1 MQQFKLLLF
10 SYFKLHLNVY
20 RAILNKK
27 IIPYIYILFLSCF
40 SHLTFGQKNE
50 LILVTKDTI
59 QNRIVSEIY
68 QTKKHLQKKDALDE
82 IDRILQQV
90 KKRGFFTARID
101 SISKTNKELIA
112 YLDLGKKINEIIIV
126 TKKDN
131 TNGII
136 DSGIDSIKIKTRE
149 FSDLTNQL
157 LEQID
162 RKGNSF
168 SEITYV
174 NPLLKN
180 DTLFLE
186 MKISNSSSRKIDK
199 VITRG
204 YEDFPKKFIT
214 KYFLIDKNTV
224 FSKKKLN
231 QVSAL
236 SNKLDFIKEKKAPE
250 VLFKK
255 DSTHLYL
262 FLDKIGT
269 SSFDGL
275 VNFSSKEN
283 GKGLLLNGNLD
294 LKLNNTFNTGEKFE
308 IIWNKVSDEKTD
320 FKINSYV
327 PYILNS
333 KFSTTL
339 EFYLY
344 REDSTFINTNF
355 ELKTDYSINQK
366 SHASIL
372 YSSEKSNYLL
382 DISNNDLASYSN
394 YFIGLGY
401 ELKKSSTSNLYKYK
415 NGLNLNL
422 TIGKR
427 KTDTESINQLK
438 FHFSAFANVQI
449 NNRGY
454 LNIKNESGLLTSK
467 NYLLNELFR
476 IGGAN
481 SIRGYNEQSIFTN
494 GYSYSNIEFRYS
506 LDTSS
511 YLYSITDLG
520 IYKENTTNKI
530 KKLLGIGAG
539 YQFRIN
545 NNLVNLGYVIST
557 NSSTNAKLN
566 SSRLVVRWTSFFY

>member
-1 MQQFKLLLF
+1 MFFK
-10 SYFKLHLNVY
+10 
-20 RAILNKK
+20 AILNKK
-27 IIPYIYILFLSCF
+27 FIPYIYILFLSCF

-136 DSGIDSIKIKTRE
+136 DSGIDSIKIKTRD

-157 LEQID
+157 LKQID

-382 DISNNDLASYSN
+382 NISNNDLASYSN

-438 FHFSAFANVQI
+438 FHFSAFANVEI

>member
-1 MQQFKLLLF
+1 MFFK
-10 SYFKLHLNVY
+10 
-20 RAILNKK
+20 AILNKK
-27 IIPYIYILFLSCF
+27 FIPYIYILFLSCF

-50 LILVTKDTI
+50 LILVAKDTI

-136 DSGIDSIKIKTRE
+136 DSGIDSIKIKTRD

-157 LEQID
+157 LKQID

-224 FSKKKLN
+224 FSKQKLN

-382 DISNNDLASYSN
+382 NISNNDLASYSN

-520 IYKENTTNKI
+520 VYKENTTNKI

>member
-1 MQQFKLLLF
+1 MFFK
-10 SYFKLHLNVY
+10 
-20 RAILNKK
+20 AILNKK
-27 IIPYIYILFLSCF
+27 FIPYIYILFLSCF

-157 LEQID
+157 LKQID

-199 VITRG
+199 VITKG

-344 REDSTFINTNF
+344 RQDSTFINTNF

-520 IYKENTTNKI
+520 GYKENTTNKI

-539 YQFRIN
+539 YQFRIS

>member
-1 MQQFKLLLF
+1 MFFK
-10 SYFKLHLNVY
+10 
-20 RAILNKK
+20 AILNKK
-27 IIPYIYILFLSCF
+27 FIPYIYILFLSCF

-50 LILVTKDTI
+50 LILVAKDTI

-68 QTKKHLQKKDALDE
+68 HTKKHLQKKDALDE

-204 YEDFPKKFIT
+204 YEDFPKKFIS
-214 KYFLIDKNTV
+214 KYFLINKNTV
-224 FSKKKLN
+224 FSKQKLN

-327 PYILNS
+327 PYIFNS

-344 REDSTFINTNF
+344 RQDSTFINTNF

-372 YSSEKSNYLL
+372 YSSENSNYLL
-382 DISNNDLASYSN
+382 NISNNDLASYSN

-520 IYKENTTNKI
+520 VYKENTTNKI

>member
-1 MQQFKLLLF
+1 MFFK
-10 SYFKLHLNVY
+10 
-20 RAILNKK
+20 AILNKK
-27 IIPYIYILFLSCF
+27 FIPYIYILFLSCF

-50 LILVTKDTI
+50 LILVAKDTI

-68 QTKKHLQKKDALDE
+68 HTKKHLQKKDALDE

-180 DTLFLE
+180 DTLLLE

-224 FSKKKLN
+224 FSKQKLN

-262 FLDKIGT
+262 FLDKIGI

-333 KFSTTL
+333 KFSTSL
-339 EFYLY
+339 EFYLH
-344 REDSTFINTNF
+344 RQDSTFINTNF
-355 ELKTDYSINQK
+355 KLKTDYLINQK

-372 YSSEKSNYLL
+372 YSSKKSNYLL
-382 DISNNDLASYSN
+382 NISNNDLASYSN

-427 KTDTESINQLK
+427 KTDRESINQLK

-520 IYKENTTNKI
+520 GYKENTTNKI

-539 YQFRIN
+539 YQFRIG

>member
-1 MQQFKLLLF
+1 MFFK
-10 SYFKLHLNVY
+10 
-20 RAILNKK
+20 AILNKK
-27 IIPYIYILFLSCF
+27 FTPYIYILFLSCF

-50 LILVTKDTI
+50 LILVAKDTI

-68 QTKKHLQKKDALDE
+68 HTKKHLQKKDALDE
-82 IDRILQQV
+82 IERILQQV
-90 KKRGFFTARID
+90 KKKGFFTVRID

-136 DSGIDSIKIKTRE
+136 DSGIDSIKIKTIE
-149 FSDLTNQL
+149 FSDFTNQL

-204 YEDFPKKFIT
+204 YEDFPKKFIS
-214 KYFLIDKNTV
+214 KYFVIDKNTV
-224 FSKKKLN
+224 FSKQKLN

-236 SNKLDFIKEKKAPE
+236 SNKLDFIKEKKVPE

-283 GKGLLLNGNLD
+283 GKGLLLNGSLD

-344 REDSTFINTNF
+344 RQDSTFINTNF

-372 YSSEKSNYLL
+372 YSSENSNYLL
-382 DISNNDLASYSN
+382 NISNNDLASYSN

-520 IYKENTTNKI
+520 VYKENTTNKI

>member
-1 MQQFKLLLF
+1 MFFK
-10 SYFKLHLNVY
+10 
-20 RAILNKK
+20 AILNKK
-27 IIPYIYILFLSCF
+27 FIPYIYILFLSCF

-50 LILVTKDTI
+50 LILVAKDTI

-68 QTKKHLQKKDALDE
+68 HTKKHLQKKDALDE

-204 YEDFPKKFIT
+204 YEDFPKKFIS

-224 FSKKKLN
+224 FSKQKLN

-236 SNKLDFIKEKKAPE
+236 SNKLDFIKEKKVPE

-344 REDSTFINTNF
+344 RQDSTFINTNF

-382 DISNNDLASYSN
+382 NISNNDLASYSN

-520 IYKENTTNKI
+520 GYIENTTNKI

>member
-1 MQQFKLLLF
+1 MFFK
-10 SYFKLHLNVY
+10 
-20 RAILNKK
+20 AILNKK
-27 IIPYIYILFLSCF
+27 FIPYIYILFLSCF

-50 LILVTKDTI
+50 LILVAKDTI

-68 QTKKHLQKKDALDE
+68 HTKKHLQKKDALDE
-82 IDRILQQV
+82 IERILQQV
-90 KKRGFFTARID
+90 KKKGFFTVRID

-204 YEDFPKKFIT
+204 YEDFPKKFIS

-224 FSKKKLN
+224 FSKQKLN

-344 REDSTFINTNF
+344 RQDSTFTNTNF
-355 ELKTDYSINQK
+355 ELKTDYLINQK

-372 YSSEKSNYLL
+372 FNSKNSNYLL
-382 DISNNDLASYSN
+382 NISNNDLASYSN

-520 IYKENTTNKI
+520 GYKENTTNKI

>member
-1 MQQFKLLLF
+1 MFFK
-10 SYFKLHLNVY
+10 
-20 RAILNKK
+20 AILNKK
-27 IIPYIYILFLSCF
+27 FIPYIYILFLSCF

-50 LILVTKDTI
+50 LILVAKDTI

-68 QTKKHLQKKDALDE
+68 HTKKHLQKKDALDE

-90 KKRGFFTARID
+90 KKGGFFTARID

-186 MKISNSSSRKIDK
+186 MKISNSSPRKIDK

-204 YEDFPKKFIT
+204 YEDFPKKFIS

-224 FSKKKLN
+224 FSKQKLN

-344 REDSTFINTNF
+344 RQDSTFINTNF

-382 DISNNDLASYSN
+382 NISNNDLASYSN

-422 TIGKR
+422 TFGKR

-520 IYKENTTNKI
+520 VYKENTTNKI
-530 KKLLGIGAG
+530 KKLIGIGAG

-557 NSSTNAKLN
+557 NSSTNAELN

>member
-1 MQQFKLLLF
+1 MFFK
-10 SYFKLHLNVY
+10 
-20 RAILNKK
+20 AILNKK
-27 IIPYIYILFLSCF
+27 FIPYIYILFLSCF

-50 LILVTKDTI
+50 LILVAKDTI

-68 QTKKHLQKKDALDE
+68 HTKKHLQKKDALDE

-168 SEITYV
+168 SEITYI

-204 YEDFPKKFIT
+204 YEDFPKKFIS

-224 FSKKKLN
+224 FSKQKLN

-236 SNKLDFIKEKKAPE
+236 SNKLDFIKEKKVPE

-344 REDSTFINTNF
+344 RQDSTFINTNF
-355 ELKTDYSINQK
+355 ELKTDYLINQK

-372 YSSEKSNYLL
+372 FNSKNSNYLL
-382 DISNNDLASYSN
+382 NISNNDLASYSN

-520 IYKENTTNKI
+520 VYKENTTNKI

>member
-1 MQQFKLLLF
+1 MFFK
-10 SYFKLHLNVY
+10 
-20 RAILNKK
+20 AILNKK
-27 IIPYIYILFLSCF
+27 FIPYIYILFLSCF

-50 LILVTKDTI
+50 LILVAKDTI

-68 QTKKHLQKKDALDE
+68 HTKKHLQKKDALDE

-180 DTLFLE
+180 DTLLLE

-224 FSKKKLN
+224 FSKQKLN

-382 DISNNDLASYSN
+382 NISNNDLASYSN

-520 IYKENTTNKI
+520 VYKENTTNKI
-530 KKLLGIGAG
+530 KKLIGIGAG

-557 NSSTNAKLN
+557 NSSTNAELN

>member
-1 MQQFKLLLF
+1 MFFK
-10 SYFKLHLNVY
+10 
-20 RAILNKK
+20 AILNKK
-27 IIPYIYILFLSCF
+27 FIPYIYILFLSCF

-50 LILVTKDTI
+50 LILVAKDTI

-68 QTKKHLQKKDALDE
+68 HTKKHLQKKDALDE

-204 YEDFPKKFIT
+204 YEDFPKKFIS
-214 KYFLIDKNTV
+214 KYFLINKNTI
-224 FSKKKLN
+224 FSKQKLN

-327 PYILNS
+327 PYLFNS

-344 REDSTFINTNF
+344 RQDSTFINTNF

-382 DISNNDLASYSN
+382 NISNNDLASYSN

-520 IYKENTTNKI
+520 GYIENTTNKI

>member
-1 MQQFKLLLF
+1 MFFK
-10 SYFKLHLNVY
+10 
-20 RAILNKK
+20 AILNKK
-27 IIPYIYILFLSCF
+27 FIPYIYILFLSCF

-50 LILVTKDTI
+50 LILVAKDTI

-68 QTKKHLQKKDALDE
+68 HTKKHLQKKDALDE

-136 DSGIDSIKIKTRE
+136 DSGIDSIKIKTIE
-149 FSDLTNQL
+149 FSDFTNQL

-204 YEDFPKKFIT
+204 YEDFPKKFIS

-224 FSKKKLN
+224 FSKQKLN

-236 SNKLDFIKEKKAPE
+236 SNKLDFIKEKKVPE

-344 REDSTFINTNF
+344 RQDSTFINTNF
-355 ELKTDYSINQK
+355 ELKTDYLINQK

-372 YSSEKSNYLL
+372 FNSKNSNYLL
-382 DISNNDLASYSN
+382 NIPNNDLASYSN

-520 IYKENTTNKI
+520 VYKENTTNKI

>member
-1 MQQFKLLLF
+1 MFFK
-10 SYFKLHLNVY
+10 
-20 RAILNKK
+20 AILNKK
-27 IIPYIYILFLSCF
+27 FIPYIYILFLSCF

-50 LILVTKDTI
+50 LILVAKDTI

-68 QTKKHLQKKDALDE
+68 HTKKHLQKKDALDE

-204 YEDFPKKFIT
+204 YEDFPKKFIS

-224 FSKKKLN
+224 FSKQKLN

-344 REDSTFINTNF
+344 RQDSTFINTNF
-355 ELKTDYSINQK
+355 ELKTDYLINQK

-372 YSSEKSNYLL
+372 YSSENSNYLL
-382 DISNNDLASYSN
+382 NISNNDLASYSN

-520 IYKENTTNKI
+520 VYKENTTNKI

>member
-1 MQQFKLLLF
+1 MFFK
-10 SYFKLHLNVY
+10 
-20 RAILNKK
+20 AILNKK
-27 IIPYIYILFLSCF
+27 FIPYIYILFLSCF
-40 SHLTFGQKNE
+40 SHLTFGQKKE
-50 LILVTKDTI
+50 LILVAKDTI

-68 QTKKHLQKKDALDE
+68 HTKKHLQKKDALDE

-126 TKKDN
+126 TKKGN

-199 VITRG
+199 VITKG

-224 FSKKKLN
+224 FSKQKLN

-344 REDSTFINTNF
+344 RQDSTFINTNF

-382 DISNNDLASYSN
+382 NISNNDLASYSN

-427 KTDTESINQLK
+427 KTDRESINQLK

-520 IYKENTTNKI
+520 GYKENTTNKI

>member
-1 MQQFKLLLF
+1 MFFK
-10 SYFKLHLNVY
+10 
-20 RAILNKK
+20 AILNKK
-27 IIPYIYILFLSCF
+27 FTPYIYILFLSCF

-157 LEQID
+157 LKQID

-224 FSKKKLN
+224 FSKQKLN

-344 REDSTFINTNF
+344 RQDSTFINTNF

-520 IYKENTTNKI
+520 GYKENTTNKI

>member
-1 MQQFKLLLF
+1 MFFK
-10 SYFKLHLNVY
+10 
-20 RAILNKK
+20 AILNKK
-27 IIPYIYILFLSCF
+27 FIPYIYILFLSCF

-50 LILVTKDTI
+50 LILVAKDTI

-68 QTKKHLQKKDALDE
+68 HTKKHLQKKDALDE

-180 DTLFLE
+180 DTLLLE

-224 FSKKKLN
+224 FSKQKLN

-327 PYILNS
+327 PYVLNS

-344 REDSTFINTNF
+344 RQDSTFINTNF

-382 DISNNDLASYSN
+382 NISNNDLASYSN

-427 KTDTESINQLK
+427 KTDRESINQLK

-520 IYKENTTNKI
+520 VYKEKTTSKI

>member
-1 MQQFKLLLF
+1 MFFK
-10 SYFKLHLNVY
+10 
-20 RAILNKK
+20 AILNKK
-27 IIPYIYILFLSCF
+27 FIPYIYILFLSCF

-50 LILVTKDTI
+50 LILVAKDTI

-68 QTKKHLQKKDALDE
+68 HTKKHLQKKDALDE

-204 YEDFPKKFIT
+204 YEDFPKKFIS
-214 KYFLIDKNTV
+214 KYFLINKNTI
-224 FSKKKLN
+224 FSKQKLN

-327 PYILNS
+327 PYLFNS

-344 REDSTFINTNF
+344 RQDSTFINTNF
-355 ELKTDYSINQK
+355 ELKTDYLINQK

-382 DISNNDLASYSN
+382 NISNNDLASYSN

-520 IYKENTTNKI
+520 GYIENTTNKI

>member
-1 MQQFKLLLF
+1 MFFK
-10 SYFKLHLNVY
+10 
-20 RAILNKK
+20 AILNKK
-27 IIPYIYILFLSCF
+27 FIPYIYILFLSCF

-50 LILVTKDTI
+50 LILVAKDTI

-68 QTKKHLQKKDALDE
+68 HTKKHLQKKDALDE

-90 KKRGFFTARID
+90 KKGGFFTARID

-204 YEDFPKKFIT
+204 YEDFPKKILS

-224 FSKKKLN
+224 FSKQKLN

-382 DISNNDLASYSN
+382 NISNNDLASYSN
-394 YFIGLGY
+394 YFIGVGY

-427 KTDTESINQLK
+427 KTDKESINQLK

-520 IYKENTTNKI
+520 VYKENTTNKI

-539 YQFRIN
+539 YQFRIG

-557 NSSTNAKLN
+557 NSSTNAELN

>member
-1 MQQFKLLLF
+1 MFFK
-10 SYFKLHLNVY
+10 
-20 RAILNKK
+20 AILNKK
-27 IIPYIYILFLSCF
+27 FIPYIYILFLSCF

-50 LILVTKDTI
+50 LILVAKDTI

-68 QTKKHLQKKDALDE
+68 HTKKHLQKKDALDE

-180 DTLFLE
+180 DTLLLE

-224 FSKKKLN
+224 FSKQKLN

-344 REDSTFINTNF
+344 RQDSTFINTNF

-382 DISNNDLASYSN
+382 NISNNDLASYSN

-401 ELKKSSTSNLYKYK
+401 ELKKSSTSYLYKYK

-520 IYKENTTNKI
+520 GYKENTTNKI

-539 YQFRIN
+539 YQFRIS

>member
-1 MQQFKLLLF
+1 MFFK
-10 SYFKLHLNVY
+10 
-20 RAILNKK
+20 AILNKK
-27 IIPYIYILFLSCF
+27 FIPYIYILFLSCF

-50 LILVTKDTI
+50 LILVAKDTI

-68 QTKKHLQKKDALDE
+68 HTKKHLQKKDALDE

-204 YEDFPKKFIT
+204 YEDFPKKFIS
-214 KYFLIDKNTV
+214 KYFLINKNTI
-224 FSKKKLN
+224 FSKQKLN

-327 PYILNS
+327 PYFFNS

-344 REDSTFINTNF
+344 RQDSTFINTNF

-382 DISNNDLASYSN
+382 NISNNDLASYSN

-520 IYKENTTNKI
+520 GYIENTTNKI

>member
-1 MQQFKLLLF
+1 MFFK
-10 SYFKLHLNVY
+10 
-20 RAILNKK
+20 AILNKK
-27 IIPYIYILFLSCF
+27 FIPYIYILFLSCF

-50 LILVTKDTI
+50 LILVAKDTI

-157 LEQID
+157 LKQID

-224 FSKKKLN
+224 FSKQKLN

-344 REDSTFINTNF
+344 RQDSTFINTNF

-382 DISNNDLASYSN
+382 NISNNDLASYSN

-454 LNIKNESGLLTSK
+454 LNIKNESGLLTSR

-520 IYKENTTNKI
+520 VYKENTTNKI

>member
-1 MQQFKLLLF
+1 MFFK
-10 SYFKLHLNVY
+10 
-20 RAILNKK
+20 AILNKK
-27 IIPYIYILFLSCF
+27 FIPYIYILFLSCF
-40 SHLTFGQKNE
+40 SHLIFGQKNE
-50 LILVTKDTI
+50 LILVAKDTI

-68 QTKKHLQKKDALDE
+68 HTKKHLQKKDALDE

-90 KKRGFFTARID
+90 KKGGFFTARID

-126 TKKDN
+126 TKKEN

-136 DSGIDSIKIKTRE
+136 DSGVDSIKIKTRE

-157 LEQID
+157 LKQID

-186 MKISNSSSRKIDK
+186 MKISNSSPRKIDK

-204 YEDFPKKFIT
+204 YEDFPKKFIS

-224 FSKKKLN
+224 FSKQKLN

-262 FLDKIGT
+262 FLDKIGI

-344 REDSTFINTNF
+344 RQDSTFINTNF

-382 DISNNDLASYSN
+382 NISNNDLASYSN

-427 KTDTESINQLK
+427 KTDRESINQLK

-520 IYKENTTNKI
+520 VYKENTTSKI

-539 YQFRIN
+539 YQFRIG

>member
-1 MQQFKLLLF
+1 MFFK
-10 SYFKLHLNVY
+10 
-20 RAILNKK
+20 AILNKK
-27 IIPYIYILFLSCF
+27 FIPYIYILFLSCF

-50 LILVTKDTI
+50 LILVAKDTI

-68 QTKKHLQKKDALDE
+68 HTKKYLQKKDALDE

-149 FSDLTNQL
+149 FSDITNQL
-157 LEQID
+157 LKKID

-199 VITRG
+199 VIIRG
-204 YEDFPKKFIT
+204 YEEFPKKFIT

-224 FSKKKLN
+224 FSKQKLN

-294 LKLNNTFNTGEKFE
+294 LKLNNTFNSGEKFE

-344 REDSTFINTNF
+344 RQDSTFINTNF
-355 ELKTDYSINQK
+355 ELMTDYSINQK

-372 YSSEKSNYLL
+372 YNSKKSNYLL
-382 DISNNDLASYSN
+382 NISNNDLASYSN

-520 IYKENTTNKI
+520 GYKENTTNKI
-530 KKLLGIGAG
+530 KKILGIGAG

>member
-1 MQQFKLLLF
+1 MFFK
-10 SYFKLHLNVY
+10 
-20 RAILNKK
+20 AILNKK
-27 IIPYIYILFLSCF
+27 FIPYIYILFLSCF

-50 LILVTKDTI
+50 LILVAKDTI

-68 QTKKHLQKKDALDE
+68 LTKKHLQKKDALDE

-149 FSDLTNQL
+149 FSDLTNKL

-168 SEITYV
+168 SEITYI

-204 YEDFPKKFIT
+204 YEDFPKKFIS

-224 FSKKKLN
+224 FSKQKLN

-236 SNKLDFIKEKKAPE
+236 SNKLDFIKEKKVPE

-344 REDSTFINTNF
+344 RQDSTFINTNF
-355 ELKTDYSINQK
+355 ELKTDYLINQK

-372 YSSEKSNYLL
+372 FNSKNSNYLL
-382 DISNNDLASYSN
+382 NISNNDLASYSN

-520 IYKENTTNKI
+520 VYKENTTNKI

>member
-1 MQQFKLLLF
+1 MFFK
-10 SYFKLHLNVY
+10 
-20 RAILNKK
+20 AILNKK
-27 IIPYIYILFLSCF
+27 FIPYIYILFLSCF

-50 LILVTKDTI
+50 LILVAKDTI

-68 QTKKHLQKKDALDE
+68 LTKKHLQKKDALDE

-168 SEITYV
+168 SGITYV

-204 YEDFPKKFIT
+204 YEDFPKKFIS
-214 KYFLIDKNTV
+214 KYFLINKNTI
-224 FSKKKLN
+224 FSKQKLN

-344 REDSTFINTNF
+344 RQDSTFINTNF
-355 ELKTDYSINQK
+355 ELKTDYLINQK

-382 DISNNDLASYSN
+382 NISNNDLASYSN

-520 IYKENTTNKI
+520 VYKENTTNKI

>member
-1 MQQFKLLLF
+1 MFFK
-10 SYFKLHLNVY
+10 
-20 RAILNKK
+20 AILNKK
-27 IIPYIYILFLSCF
+27 FIPYIYILFLSCF

-50 LILVTKDTI
+50 LILVAKDTI

-68 QTKKHLQKKDALDE
+68 HTKKHLQKKDALDE

-204 YEDFPKKFIT
+204 YEDFPKKFIS

-224 FSKKKLN
+224 FSKQKLN

-327 PYILNS
+327 PYLFNS

-344 REDSTFINTNF
+344 RQDSTFINTNF

-382 DISNNDLASYSN
+382 NISNNDLASYSN

-520 IYKENTTNKI
+520 VYKENTTNKI

>member
-1 MQQFKLLLF
+1 MFFK
-10 SYFKLHLNVY
+10 
-20 RAILNKK
+20 AILNKK
-27 IIPYIYILFLSCF
+27 FIPYIYILFLSCF

-50 LILVTKDTI
+50 LILVAKDTI

-68 QTKKHLQKKDALDE
+68 HTKKHLQKKDALDE

-126 TKKDN
+126 TKKGN

-224 FSKKKLN
+224 FSKQKLN

-344 REDSTFINTNF
+344 RQDSTFINTNF

-427 KTDTESINQLK
+427 KTDRESINQLK

-520 IYKENTTNKI
+520 GYKENTTNKI

>member
-1 MQQFKLLLF
+1 MFFK
-10 SYFKLHLNVY
+10 
-20 RAILNKK
+20 AILNKK
-27 IIPYIYILFLSCF
+27 FTPYIYTLFLSCF

-50 LILVTKDTI
+50 LILVAKDTI

-68 QTKKHLQKKDALDE
+68 HTKKHLQKKDALDE

-90 KKRGFFTARID
+90 KKRGLFTARID

-199 VITRG
+199 VITKG

-224 FSKKKLN
+224 FSKQKLN

-344 REDSTFINTNF
+344 RQDSTFINTNF

-382 DISNNDLASYSN
+382 NISNNDLASYSN

>member
-1 MQQFKLLLF
+1 MFFK
-10 SYFKLHLNVY
+10 
-20 RAILNKK
+20 AILNKK
-27 IIPYIYILFLSCF
+27 FIPYIYILFLSCF

-50 LILVTKDTI
+50 LILVAKDTI

-68 QTKKHLQKKDALDE
+68 HTKKHLQKKDALDE
-82 IDRILQQV
+82 IERILQQV
-90 KKRGFFTARID
+90 KKKGFFTVRID

-136 DSGIDSIKIKTRE
+136 DSGIDSIKIKTIE
-149 FSDLTNQL
+149 FSDFTNQL

-204 YEDFPKKFIT
+204 YEDFPKKFIS

-224 FSKKKLN
+224 FSKQKLN

-250 VLFKK
+250 ILFKK

-344 REDSTFINTNF
+344 RQDSTFINTNF

-372 YSSEKSNYLL
+372 YSSENSNYLL
-382 DISNNDLASYSN
+382 NISNNDLASYSN

-520 IYKENTTNKI
+520 GYKENTTNKI

>member
-1 MQQFKLLLF
+1 MFFK
-10 SYFKLHLNVY
+10 
-20 RAILNKK
+20 AILNKK
-27 IIPYIYILFLSCF
+27 FIPYIYILFLSCF

-50 LILVTKDTI
+50 LILVAKDTI

-68 QTKKHLQKKDALDE
+68 HTKKHLQKKDALDE

-204 YEDFPKKFIT
+204 YEDFPKKFIS
-214 KYFLIDKNTV
+214 KYFLINKNTI
-224 FSKKKLN
+224 FSKQKLN

-327 PYILNS
+327 PYLFNS

-344 REDSTFINTNF
+344 RQDSTFINTNF
-355 ELKTDYSINQK
+355 ELKTDYLINQK

-382 DISNNDLASYSN
+382 NISNNDLASYSN

-481 SIRGYNEQSIFTN
+481 SIRGYNEQSLFTD

-520 IYKENTTNKI
+520 GYIENTTNKI

>member
-1 MQQFKLLLF
+1 MFFK
-10 SYFKLHLNVY
+10 
-20 RAILNKK
+20 AILNKK
-27 IIPYIYILFLSCF
+27 FIPYIYILFLSCF

-157 LEQID
+157 LKQID

-180 DTLFLE
+180 DTLLLE

-382 DISNNDLASYSN
+382 NISNNDLASYSN

-427 KTDTESINQLK
+427 KTDRESINQLK

-520 IYKENTTNKI
+520 VYKENTTNKI

>member
-1 MQQFKLLLF
+1 MFFK
-10 SYFKLHLNVY
+10 
-20 RAILNKK
+20 AILNKK
-27 IIPYIYILFLSCF
+27 FIPYIYILFLSCF

-136 DSGIDSIKIKTRE
+136 DSGIDSIKIKTRD

-157 LEQID
+157 LKQID

-224 FSKKKLN
+224 FSKQKLN

-344 REDSTFINTNF
+344 RQDSTFINTNF

-382 DISNNDLASYSN
+382 NISNNDLASYSN

-438 FHFSAFANVQI
+438 FHFSAFANVEI

-520 IYKENTTNKI
+520 VYKENTTNKI